1 MKTLDRNTSFMTQN
15 VCTND
20 METSLKV
27 KNYSLINQVLK
38 KEKKKETVLDKI
50 HVNSNEDER

>member
-38 KEKKKETVLDKI
+38 KEKKKRNCVG
-50 HVNSNEDER
+50 